1 MKHDNRKNYSR
12 NKITVIELF
21 LIFQYQA
28 IYSIAYKIGL
38 NKQQF
43 QKIVDEWTNNDG
55 FIIVESKINN

>member
-21 LIFQYQA
+21 LIFQHQA
-28 IYSIAYKIGL
+28 ISAIAYKLGL

-43 QKIVDEWTNNDG
+43 EKIVDEWTYNDG
-55 FIIVESKINN
+55 FITVESKMN